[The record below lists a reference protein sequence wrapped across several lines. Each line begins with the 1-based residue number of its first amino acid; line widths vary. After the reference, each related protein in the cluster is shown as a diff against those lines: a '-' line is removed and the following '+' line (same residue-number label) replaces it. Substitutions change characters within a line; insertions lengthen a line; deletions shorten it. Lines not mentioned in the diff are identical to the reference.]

1 MGVDILAFGAHPDDI
16 ELGCSGSIAL
26 SISQGKTVAAIDLT
40 RGELGT
46 RGNAETRDREAKEA
60 AVILGL
66 QVRENLDFRDG
77 FFTNDEMHQKAV
89 IQKVRFYQP
98 EIVFCNALRDRHID
112 HAKANQL
119 VNDACFLS
127 GLSKIETQDEN
138 GRIQKAWRPKVVL
151 EYIQWNDITPHIVV
165 DISSFLSTKI
175 KAVTAYSSQDRK
187 STV

>member
-98 EIVFCNALRDRHID
+98 EIV
-112 HAKANQL
+112 
-119 VNDACFLS
+119 
-127 GLSKIETQDEN
+127 
-138 GRIQKAWRPKVVL
+138 
-151 EYIQWNDITPHIVV
+151 
-165 DISSFLSTKI
+165 
-175 KAVTAYSSQDRK
+175 
-187 STV
+187 

>member
-138 GRIQKAWRPKVVL
+138 
-151 EYIQWNDITPHIVV
+151 
-165 DISSFLSTKI
+165 
-175 KAVTAYSSQDRK
+175 
-187 STV
+187 